1 VDSIGGGALPS
12 ALLSAM
18 ICFRHSTPYS
28 VKAVTPMSTIWK
40 HANAYL
46 VRWLMRKYK
55 HAAFSLKKL

>member
-1 VDSIGGGALPS
+1 
-12 ALLSAM
+12 
-18 ICFRHSTPYS
+18 
-28 VKAVTPMSTIWK
+28 MSTIWK